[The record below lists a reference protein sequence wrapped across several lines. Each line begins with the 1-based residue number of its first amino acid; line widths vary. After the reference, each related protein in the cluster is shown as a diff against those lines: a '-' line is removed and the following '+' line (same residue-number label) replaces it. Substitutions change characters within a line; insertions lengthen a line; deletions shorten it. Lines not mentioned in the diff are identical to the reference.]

1 MSMERKLR
9 RALAKKKKKLAE
21 KELGVKVA
29 LFGKL
34 GNKCLTCEKPF
45 DKMDRE
51 QVMSWN
57 VVVKNETETVRLY
70 CPDCWD
76 NAVQLIEETKKDLL
90 KRKEEKE

>member
-1 MSMERKLR
+1 MSIERKLR
-9 RALAKKKKKLAE
+9 RAQAKKEKKLAE
-21 KELGVKVA
+21 KELGIKVA

-70 CPDCWD
+70 CPQCWD
-76 NAVQLIEETKKDLL
+76 NAVNLIKEAKQELL
-90 KRKEEKE
+90 KRKGED